1 VEIET
6 PRLLLRQFKKTDWKE
21 VHEYAADPE
30 VARFM
35 EWGPNTVDDTVDFVD
50 MALRHQKENP
60 RSFFDFAVTL
70 KDSGKL
76 IGACGFRLHPVLV
89 EQAEIGYTYNRNYWR
104 QGYGS
109 EACTAMIEVGFSKLD
124 LHRMFATCDA
134 NNAGSAGVLRKCGMR
149 QEGHFV
155 QDKKIK
161 DKWRDTLLFAILRS
175 EWEQRAKRP

>member
-30 VARFM
+30 VARYM
-35 EWGPNTVDDTVDFVD
+35 EWGPNTVDDTVAFVE
-50 MALRHQKENP
+50 MTLHHQKEKP
-60 RSFFDFAVTL
+60 RRFFDFAVTL

-76 IGACGFRLHPVLV
+76 IGACGFRLHPALE
-89 EQAEIGYTYNRNYWR
+89 EQADVGYVFNKKYWR
-104 QGYGS
+104 QGYGA
-109 EACTAMIEVGFSKLD
+109 EACGAVLDLGFSKFN
-124 LHRMFATCDA
+124 LHRMFATCDG
-134 NNAGSAGVLRKCGMR
+134 NNVGSAGVMRKCGMR

-161 DKWRDTLLFAILRS
+161 GIWRDTLLFAILRN
-175 EWEQRAKRP
+175 EWEQRR